1 MIKNAFLS
9 NVREVKEKAYRDGV
23 WDGMRMGFNIVA
35 IALNRLFGFGEERLS
50 RLEAKVQELVNEIV
64 DTADPYVTKVHI
76 ETAIKQIR
84 GDKFYEDD

>member
-1 MIKNAFLS
+1 MNKNIYLKT
-9 NVREVKEKAYRDGV
+9 VRESKEKAYRDGV

-35 IALNRLFGFGEERLS
+35 IALNHKFGFGETRLK
-50 RLEAKVQELVNEIV
+50 RLEGLVQDLVNEIV
-64 DTADPYVTKVHI
+64 DTADPLVTKVHI

>member
-50 RLEAKVQELVNEIV
+50 RLEAKVQ
-64 DTADPYVTKVHI
+64 
-76 ETAIKQIR
+76 
-84 GDKFYEDD
+84 